1 MESKDILNMFAEII
15 NKGAEKENKLLNSIK
30 DDVEFVKIK
39 FIYGEK
45 NEVHESIISNTEII
59 KKLINLLVEDNEET
73 KNKFTNE
80 IENMSSILDK

>member
-1 MESKDILNMFAEII
+1 MENKDFLNLFAEII
-15 NKGAEKENKLLNSIK
+15 NKGTEKENELLNNIK
-30 DDVEFVKIK
+30 DDVKFVKIK

-45 NEVHESIISNTEII
+45 NEVHESIITNTEII
-59 KKLINLLVEDNEET
+59 KKLINFVVEDNRET